1 MPWLQRYFSTMN
13 VSSTSS
19 GPNVELRV
27 NYKRLNT
34 FFADYVKSISRGGTF
49 IATQRPLSPGTSFVF
64 VLGVPQLEAPLVV
77 GGKVTTVTSVEA
89 SSPESPAGMQ
99 VQLEY
104 ESDLERETIRNTVET
119 LMQQELGQ
127 PLATALLQRH

>member
-1 MPWLQRYFSTMN
+1 MN
-13 VSSTSS
+13 VSSTLT
-19 GPNVELRV
+19 GPSVELRV

-49 IATQRPLSPGTSFVF
+49 IATQRPLAPGTSFVF
-64 VLGVPQLEAPLVV
+64 VLGVPKLDAPLVV
-77 GGKVTTVTSVEA
+77 GGKVTAVTSVEA
-89 SSPESPAGMQ
+89 ASPESPAGMK

-104 ESDLERETIRNTVET
+104 ESELERETIRSTVEG

-127 PLATALLQRH
+127 PLASMLLQTH